1 MLLDPVAANTFIGGY
16 TQVLLRVAENA
27 GDQVKGRVLLEVLAD
42 ARTRVKAEPALL
54 EQAVVDVQSGDQPFE
69 DDVAGAIRT
78 LRVDDWV
85 YLRDTKSYSVFVQR
99 SSEFAL
105 GVLALTQRMRDIV
118 GGSGVVIETGVV
130 RYRGRFVC
138 DGLVSRVV
146 HLGSAYRRSF
156 GDAYRV
162 LRASGRF
169 EVRSEA

>member
-1 MLLDPVAANTFIGGY
+1 MLLDPAAANTFISGY

-27 GDQVKGRVLLEVLAD
+27 GDQVEGRTLLEVLVD
-42 ARTRVKAEPALL
+42 ARKRIKAEPALL
-54 EQAVVDVQSGDQPFE
+54 EQAVVDLQSSDQPF
-69 DDVAGAIRT
+69 DNDVAGAIRT

-85 YLRDTKSYSVFVQR
+85 YLGDTKTYSVFVQR
-99 SSEFAL
+99 SCEFAL

-118 GGSGVVIETGVV
+118 GGSGVLIETGIV

-156 GDAYRV
+156 GDAYRA